1 MLSQLSPQQLAKL
14 CNGQWYQGTIP
25 SARFTAA
32 QIDSRLMNNNQ
43 LFIALRGKQT
53 DGHKFID
60 ELDPARQQAAIV
72 EQPAPQARAAQLC
85 VASSL
90 HALKALSEEIAD
102 RTKAIK
108 FALTGSVGKT
118 GTKDMLYQMLT
129 AFGPTH
135 ATKGNYNN
143 HIGTPLTLT
152 QMPVD
157 TQFLVCEL
165 GMSHAGE
172 IADLS
177 AIVKPTIA
185 AITCI
190 ADSHIGHF
198 DCLQQ
203 IADAKAELFSN
214 FTAGGTAILP
224 RDDAFF
230 AHLKTAAKTAG
241 ASRIVS
247 FGMHPESSFR
257 LTEAQRVEGGLRL
270 TIDCPCDED
279 NSQIESITFSLAM
292 TARHW
297 AVNAACALAMCA
309 AADLDVSTAAASL
322 SDFSDLPGRG
332 KTFELTIGGYPINLI
347 DDSYN
352 AGPISMKA
360 AIETLAELPG
370 QHGVIL
376 SDMLELGVFSTQAHQ
391 AMVAQIIEAKI
402 RWVVAI
408 GPQMTAM
415 THDLPDSINS
425 ICHPNSISALSTID
439 HDLALLAKRTDNLLV
454 KGSHGS
460 GAYLISRHLA
470 ETYSKVSTAKEM
482 HNAS

>member
-1 MLSQLSPQQLAKL
+1 MLV
-14 CNGQWYQGTIP
+14 
-25 SARFTAA
+25 R
-32 QIDSRLMNNNQ
+32 
-43 LFIALRGKQT
+43 
-53 DGHKFID
+53 
-60 ELDPARQQAAIV
+60 
-72 EQPAPQARAAQLC
+72 
-85 VASSL
+85 
-90 HALKALSEEIAD
+90 
-102 RTKAIK
+102 
-108 FALTGSVGKT
+108 
-118 GTKDMLYQMLT
+118 MLT
-129 AFGPTH
+129 NFGSTH

-143 HIGTPLTLT
+143 HIGAPLTLV
-152 QMPVD
+152 QMPED

-165 GMSHAGE
+165 GMNHAGE

-177 AIVKPTIA
+177 AIVKPAIA

-203 IADAKAELFSN
+203 IADAKAELFSS

-230 AHLKTAAKTAG
+230 IHLKTAAEAAG
-241 ASRIVS
+241 ASRIIS
-247 FGMHPESSFR
+247 FGTHPESTFR
-257 LTEAQRVEGGLRL
+257 LTKAQREKDGLRV
-270 TIDCPCDED
+270 TIDYPCDK
-279 NSQIESITFSLAM
+279 NNGQISSITFGLAM

-297 AVNAACALAMCA
+297 AVSAACALAMSA
-309 AADLDVSTAAASL
+309 AAGLDVRTAATSL
-322 SDFSDLPGRG
+322 SDFGDLPGRG
-332 KTFELTIGGYPINLI
+332 KRFELNIVGHPVNLI

-352 AGPISMKA
+352 AGPTSMKA
-360 AIETLAELPG
+360 ALETLAELPG

-376 SDMLELGVFSTQAHQ
+376 SDMLELGVFSTEAHQ
-391 AMVAQIIEAKI
+391 ALVAQIIEAKI

-425 ICHPNSISALSTID
+425 ICHPNSISALSTLD

-460 GAYLISRHLA
+460 GAYLISRRLA
-470 ETYSKVSTAKEM
+470 ETYSKVSAAKEM
-482 HNAS
+482 HHAS